1 MVGIKEEPMSDSSR
15 PSQFAAY
22 SYYLAFVSSGIVLI
36 AFVASILK
44 SPLFNIVWLA
54 LITGAVGTF
63 FAMAAR
69 SDFKRKGASPE
80 DENRARLGFRVN
92 LATSIFMIL
101 LVIFMIVTSAIFG

>member
-1 MVGIKEEPMSDSSR
+1 MSNTSR
-15 PSQFAAY
+15 PGQFATY

-36 AFVASILK
+36 AFVASMLK
-44 SPLFNIVWLA
+44 SPLFNVVWLA

-80 DENRARLGFRVN
+80 DENRARVGFRVN
-92 LATSIFMIL
+92 LATTIFMLI
-101 LVIFMIVTSAIFG
+101 LVIFVLVVSALPGMR

>member
-1 MVGIKEEPMSDSSR
+1 MSDSSR
-15 PSQFAAY
+15 PGQFAAY
-22 SYYLAFVSSGIVLI
+22 SYYLAFASSGIMLI
-36 AFVASILK
+36 AFVASMLK
-44 SPLFNIVWLA
+44 SPFFNIVWLA

-80 DENRARLGFRVN
+80 DEQRARVGFRVN

-101 LVIFMIVTSAIFG
+101 LVIFMLIVSAIPGLR